1 MCKRLLSAN
10 KKGPFLRDLDISDVK
25 GALEWLDVVLKTEWT
40 KGCIFELT
48 CLHKLSKASAKGRAI
63 VES

>member
-25 GALEWLDVVLKTEWT
+25 GALKWLDVVLKT
-40 KGCIFELT
+40 KGCRFELT
-48 CLHKLSKASAKGRAI
+48 CLHKLSKASAKGRAV
-63 VES
+63 VEG